1 MQLDP
6 KFKRIVFMRNL
17 TRVKNIVVFVI
28 DMGKFLNN
36 CFLWESVPRSL
47 LAFASFMVI
56 TYTAELY
63 MLPLVL
69 LLVFFKNLLVLT
81 VAGIQGA
88 GREEEDRRRASKS
101 GYKQSRKPRLPF
113 KMSWG
118 EVASLGER
126 INNTFNFS
134 VPQLSWL
141 AIIVLLLVTCILYYV
156 PIRYVVMAWGIN
168 KFTKKLRSPDVVPNN
183 EVMDF
188 LSRVP
193 DNEEKVMYREL
204 RPAPSAAL
212 EAERK
217 KKKKIS

>member
-1 MQLDP
+1 MP
-6 KFKRIVFMRNL
+6 VEEKK
-17 TRVKNIVVFVI
+17 
-28 DMGKFLNN
+28 
-36 CFLWESVPRSL
+36 SL
-47 LAFASFMVI
+47 KERLQAVQEA
-56 TYTAELY
+56 TATVQN
-63 MLPLVL
+63 VL
-69 LLVFFKNLLVLT
+69 
-81 VAGIQGA
+81 
-88 GREEEDRRRASKS
+88 
-101 GYKQSRKPRLPF
+101 
-113 KMSWG
+113 G